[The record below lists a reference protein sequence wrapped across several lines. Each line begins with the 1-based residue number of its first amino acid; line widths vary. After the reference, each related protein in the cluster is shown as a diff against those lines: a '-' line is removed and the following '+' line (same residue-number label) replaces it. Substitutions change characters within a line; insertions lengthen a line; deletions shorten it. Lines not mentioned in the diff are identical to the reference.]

1 MTFLPNRIAIGVLV
15 VIAGVC
21 SAVARLP
28 EVFPVRAAHTPRVDA
43 AGGICVEIAHPSIVS
58 GLVCAPSWHK
68 LAAGGIAHLGL
79 PSDCA
84 QVWPEDPLA
93 KCSRLVFED
102 DGDGKCSSVRVEPM
116 AGAARLV
123 CGVGLDLNRA
133 TQEDLILLPGIG
145 QKRARQI
152 VESREAEGP
161 YSEPGDLVRI
171 KGIGEKTVERIRPW
185 LVW

>member
-28 EVFPVRAAHTPRVDA
+28 EALPVATARKLHVDA
-43 AGGICVEIAHPSIVS
+43 AGGVCVEIVHPSIVP
-58 GLVCAPSWHK
+58 GLVCAPTTRE
-68 LAAGGIAHLGL
+68 LAAGGIAHLEL
-79 PSDCA
+79 PPECA
-84 QVWPEDPLA
+84 QVMPEDPVA
-93 KCSRLVFED
+93 NCSRLVFK
-102 DGDGKCSSVRVEPM
+102 DGVDGKCSSVRVESM
-116 AGAARLV
+116 TGAARLV

-145 QKRARQI
+145 PKRAKQI
-152 VESREAEGP
+152 VESREVEGP
-161 YSEPGDLVRI
+161 YSDPGDLVRI

>member
-1 MTFLPNRIAIGVLV
+1 MTFLPNHIAIGFLV

-28 EVFPVRAAHTPRVDA
+28 EAFPVSDPCTPRVDA
-43 AGGICVEIAHPSIVS
+43 AGGVCVEIVHPSIVP
-58 GLVCAPSWHK
+58 GLVCSPTGRD
-68 LAAGGIAHLGL
+68 LAARGIADLGL

-84 QVWPEDPLA
+84 HVWPEGPCA
-93 KCSRLVFED
+93 KCTRLVFK
-102 DGDGKCSSVRVEPM
+102 DGANGKCSFVRIEPM

-145 QKRARQI
+145 PKRAKQI
-152 VESREAEGP
+152 VESREAKGP

-171 KGIGEKTVERIRPW
+171 RGIGEKTVERIRPW
-185 LVW
+185 LAW

>member
-15 VIAGVC
+15 AVAGVC

-28 EVFPVRAAHTPRVDA
+28 EVFPARAADTPRVDA
-43 AGGICVEIAHPSIVS
+43 AGGVCVEITHPSIVS
-58 GLVCAPSWHK
+58 GLVCAPTWRE
-68 LAAGGIAHLGL
+68 LAARGIAHLGL
-79 PSDCA
+79 PPGCA
-84 QVWPEDPLA
+84 RVWPEDPLA
-93 KCSRLVFED
+93 KCSRLVFK
-102 DGDGKCSSVRVEPM
+102 DGVDGKCSSVWIEPM

-171 KGIGEKTVERIRPW
+171 RGIGEKTVERIRPW
-185 LVW
+185 LVY

>member
-15 VIAGVC
+15 AIAGMY

-28 EVFPVRAAHTPRVDA
+28 EVFPVWAAHAPQVDA
-43 AGGICVEIAHPSIVS
+43 AGGICVEIVHPSIVS
-58 GLVCAPSWHK
+58 GLVCAPTRQE
-68 LAAGGIAHLGL
+68 LAVRGISHLGL

-84 QVWPEDPLA
+84 HVWPEDPLA
-93 KCSRLVFED
+93 KCSRLVFND
-102 DGDGKCSSVRVEPM
+102 DQDGKCSSVRVESM
-116 AGAARLV
+116 VGAARLV

-133 TQEDLILLPGIG
+133 TQEDLVLLPGIG

-152 VESREAEGP
+152 VEFREANGP
-161 YSEPGDLVRI
+161 YSEPADLVRI